1 MRLDVADSEVL
12 CAPLGALPARFRA
25 MPAECS
31 SRGKSKGAACRALSK
46 VVQGNLGSSQIRQR
60 PALCLRSDRWHA
72 IRGQALDRLGS

>member
-12 CAPLGALPARFRA
+12 CARLGALPARFRA
-25 MPAECS
+25 MP
-31 SRGKSKGAACRALSK
+31 ACRALSK